1 MTKLKLAHKIK
12 KLFNFSFIDNNF
24 NIKSNTDINL
34 LLKNYKLFSFHHRL
48 TLRLLLFIHRI
59 MFGRNPPIIL
69 KQQIQLNDI
78 NTRYN
83 LRSNNKFNFILERN
97 NTKYGE
103 ITFKN
108 FYSKYL
114 NIVNFMDF
122 DRNFQKFKHDRLSN
136 NVLYDDL
143 FKLLK
148 TFPKFNCDIDF
159 LFSSLIN
166 SFIKFIFFLSIYL
179 LKLYLFFFFSF
190 TTIFFCL
197 LVIIISYMFNIY
209 DLN

>member
-12 KLFNFSFIDNNF
+12 KLFNFSFIDDNF
-24 NIKSNTDINL
+24 NIKSNTEINL
-34 LLKNYKLFSFHHRL
+34 FLKNYKLFSFHHRL

-114 NIVNFMDF
+114 NIVYFIDF

-159 LFSSLIN
+159 Y
-166 SFIKFIFFLSIYL
+166 FLRL
-179 LKLYLFFFFSF
+179 
-190 TTIFFCL
+190 
-197 LVIIISYMFNIY
+197 
-209 DLN
+209 

>member
-1 MTKLKLAHKIK
+1 MYYVCLK

-24 NIKSNTDINL
+24 NIKSNTEINL
-34 LLKNYKLFSFHHRL
+34 FLKNYKLFSFNHK
-48 TLRLLLFIHRI
+48 TLRFFLFIHRI

-69 KQQIQLNDI
+69 KQQIHLNDI

-103 ITFKN
+103 ITSKN

-122 DRNFQKFKHDRLSN
+122 DRNFQKFKSF
-136 NVLYDDL
+136 V
-143 FKLLK
+143 FK
-148 TFPKFNCDIDF
+148 
-159 LFSSLIN
+159 
-166 SFIKFIFFLSIYL
+166 
-179 LKLYLFFFFSF
+179 
-190 TTIFFCL
+190 
-197 LVIIISYMFNIY
+197 
-209 DLN
+209 